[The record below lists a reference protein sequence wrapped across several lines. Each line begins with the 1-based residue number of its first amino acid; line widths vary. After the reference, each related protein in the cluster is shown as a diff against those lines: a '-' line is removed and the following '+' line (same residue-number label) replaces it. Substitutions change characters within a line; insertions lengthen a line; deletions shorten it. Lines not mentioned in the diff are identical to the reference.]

1 MFETK
6 NEDWYFIV
14 LASLVFFSSLIVSI
28 WDFLIIQKMN
38 FGIINVFGLILFLIG
53 LIICLVGKITLGKY
67 YSRGLRT
74 LQGHK
79 LIKNGFYKHIR
90 HPIYLASI
98 IYGIVVPLFFSSL
111 YGFIIMLGLIPLILY
126 RIIIEEKMLLE
137 ELGEEYRKYMKESK
151 KLIPYIY

>member
-1 MFETK
+1 
-6 NEDWYFIV
+6 
-14 LASLVFFSSLIVSI
+14 
-28 WDFLIIQKMN
+28 MN